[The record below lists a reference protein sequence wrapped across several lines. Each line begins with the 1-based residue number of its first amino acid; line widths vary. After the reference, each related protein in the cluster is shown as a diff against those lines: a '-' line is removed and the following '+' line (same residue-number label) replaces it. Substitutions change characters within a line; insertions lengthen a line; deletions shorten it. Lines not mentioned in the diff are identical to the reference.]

1 MFKLPRYTPTLVDEL
16 PRVLPA
22 DLEPGDLIAHR
33 GYERTDEAGGRP
45 FVRTEPSSMDGM
57 VRIVTTCPYPPFE
70 GTESGV
76 AVGVKAPVAVLPPY
90 WPLGEDRKP
99 LTPADVRAAWAHVG
113 ARAVQ

>member
-1 MFKLPRYTPTLVDEL
+1 MFKLPRTVPTLVDEL
-16 PRVLPA
+16 PRVLPE
-22 DLEPGDLIAHR
+22 DLEAGDLVAHR
-33 GYERTDEAGGRP
+33 GFAGTYEAGGSP
-45 FVRTEPSSMDGM
+45 FVRTEPSRIDGM

-76 AVGVKAPVAVLPPY
+76 AAGVKAPIALLPPY
-90 WPLGEDRKP
+90 WPLGEDRKS